1 MPGNW
6 CDPGKLGRQG
16 EWVFQHSKSDKASK
30 LRKSCKLGRAD
41 ELSELSTLGKL
52 VKH

>member
-1 MPGNW
+1 MPSNW

-16 EWVFQHSKSDKASK
+16 ECLFRHSKSDKASK
-30 LRKSCKLGRAD
+30 IRKSCKSGRAD
-41 ELSELSTLGKL
+41 ELSELSALGKL